1 MAELLDLLAVY
12 YLAKRYTKRSYGAA
26 YNRYDDG
33 LEQMQRVR
41 DMARKARERRG
52 GPSVFGL
59 GERQTRITCYRNNRQ
74 SHGKI
79 RLRNCRGQ
87 QKASTTPTKMVSWK
101 VGSVTKI
108 RSTSI
113 IVIQVPPILS

>member
-12 YLAKRYTKRSYGAA
+12 YLAKRYTKRTYGAA

-41 DMARKARERRG
+41 DMARKARERRE

-79 RLRNCRGQ
+79 RRRNCRGQ
-87 QKASTTPTKMVSWK
+87 QKLLLRRRRWFHWK
-101 VGSVTKI
+101 VRSATKI
-108 RSTSI
+108 RSTSF